1 MRTSFPTKNLF
12 TNWKKKKKKLKY
24 LEWRANGG
32 KMNTETLPDGYVEAY
47 KKILGGIENE

>member
-12 TNWKKKKKKLKY
+12 TNWK
-24 LEWRANGG
+24 
-32 KMNTETLPDGYVEAY
+32 MNTETLPDGYVEVC